1 MNEYSFL
8 ELVKKESYVF
18 FYGIKYFMDDIEK
31 GNVVI
36 GRVPPQDVE
45 LENCVLGAL
54 MLEADSIVSVVDI
67 LYPEVFYNR
76 ANRLVYTAIL
86 DLFKKNSPIDI
97 KTVINQLSK
106 NGKLEEVGGAYYVQS
121 LTDRVVSAANIE
133 YHTILITE
141 YAIKRELISIA
152 TAIEKRAYD
161 NTIEVSKLL
170 DDAESKLFSIASEN
184 LKRNYYDIKTL
195 LAKEIVEIKK
205 RRENKSGITGVPS
218 GFPALDFLTAGWQK
232 SDLIIVA
239 ARPGMGKTAFMLSIL
254 RNAAIENR
262 IPVAFF
268 SLEMSSSQLVTR
280 LMSSEAEVRSGQFRK
295 GQLDDEAIKKI
306 VAKTERLSSAPIFI
320 DDTPALS
327 MFELR
332 TKCRKLK
339 LQHNVQLIIV
349 DYLQLLTSDS
359 RKTTFNREQEIAYI
373 SRSLKSLAK
382 ELDVPII
389 TPSQLSRAVE
399 VRGGDKRPVLSD
411 LRESGAIE
419 QDADIVM
426 FLYRPEYYGITED
439 EFGNDNKGLTQVI
452 ISKHRNGPLETVVI
466 KFVGEYVK
474 FVNV

>member
-1 MNEYSFL
+1 MDVVENE
-8 ELVKKESYVF
+8 
-18 FYGIKYFMDDIEK
+18 
-31 GNVVI
+31 NVVTPI
-36 GRVPPQDVE
+36 DRIPPQDVE

-54 MLEADSIVSVVDI
+54 MLEADSIVSVVDV
-67 LYPEVFYNR
+67 LYPDVFYNR

-97 KTVINQLSK
+97 KTVVNQLSK

-133 YHTILITE
+133 YHTFLITE

-195 LAKEIVEIKK
+195 LTKEIVEIKK

-218 GFPALDFLTAGWQK
+218 GFPALDFITAGWQK

-280 LMSSEAEVRSGQFRK
+280 LMSSEAEVRSERFRK
-295 GQLDDEAIKKI
+295 GQLDDEAISNI

-426 FLYRPEYYGITED
+426 FLYRPEYYGISED
-439 EFGNDNKGLTQVI
+439 EFGNDTRGLTEVI
-452 ISKHRNGPLETVVI
+452 IAKHRNGPLETAVI

>member
-1 MNEYSFL
+1 ME
-8 ELVKKESYVF
+8 
-18 FYGIKYFMDDIEK
+18 DIEK
-31 GNVVI
+31 ENVVTDRI
-36 GRVPPQDVE
+36 PPQDVE

-54 MLEADSIVSVVDI
+54 MLEADSIVSVVDV

-97 KTVINQLSK
+97 KTVVNQLSK

-133 YHTILITE
+133 YHTFLITE

-218 GFPALDFLTAGWQK
+218 GFPALDFITAGWQK

-239 ARPGMGKTAFMLSIL
+239 ARPGMGKTAFMLSVL

-280 LMSSEAEVRSGQFRK
+280 LMSSEAEVRSERFRK
-295 GQLDDEAIKKI
+295 GQLDDEAIANI

-426 FLYRPEYYGITED
+426 FLYRPEYYGISED
-439 EFGNDNKGLTQVI
+439 
-452 ISKHRNGPLETVVI
+452 
-466 KFVGEYVK
+466 
-474 FVNV
+474 